1 MKIRNFFI
9 SVCLLVMSV
18 SPPAWSQDSKELPYY
33 DQIMGIIN
41 SLEYSGFAV
50 LTKPEITLSI
60 DFEKQSWMLHNIH
73 QYDEQGGILL
83 EEGKYGLCAE
93 LSTYLY
99 QKLQSIVDDKKYVVR
114 LAMATE
120 AGFFPTSQS
129 NHIVLLMHDKATHGI
144 YLIDPSYHKYGRIS
158 DFKEYQIL
166 GIEDTLT
173 FMKDKSHDVSF
184 KVNQAMPL
192 FIKDDLL
199 LSLSVTSVDGK
210 FDKNNFL
217 IVVTAN
223 KREKVSGL
231 NIVIVGKYNGVGQSF
246 EGRMFLE
253 QLLNPQEVD
262 KLYIKLETWLR
273 EIESKS

>member
-1 MKIRNFFI
+1 MKINKVGVYI
-9 SVCLLVMSV
+9 VLLFMMIAVPVRSE
-18 SPPAWSQDSKELPYY
+18 DKEQLPYY
-33 DQIMGIIN
+33 NQIMGIIN
-41 SLEYSGFAV
+41 SIEYSGFAV
-50 LTKPEITLSI
+50 LTKPEITMSL
-60 DFEKQSWMLHNIH
+60 DFEKQVWTLHNIH

-99 QKLQSIVDDKKYVVR
+99 QKLQNMIDKNKYIIR

-129 NHIVLLMHDKATHGI
+129 NHIILLMNDQMTNQV
-144 YLIDPSYHKYGRIS
+144 YLIDPSYHKYGKIS
-158 DFKEYQIL
+158 DFKEYQVL
-166 GIEDTLT
+166 GIQDTLS

-210 FDKNNFL
+210 FDKDNFL

-223 KREKVSGL
+223 KREKIAGL
-231 NIVIVGKYNGVGQSF
+231 NIVLVGKYNGQGQSF
-246 EGRMFLE
+246 EGRMLLE
-253 QLLNPQEVD
+253 QLLNPQDTD
-262 KLYIKLETWLR
+262 KLYQKLETWLR
-273 EIESKS
+273 EIEAKS